1 MSCMSCTS
9 LLGRLPADAVLGAA
23 SAPMQAV
30 LCMLAFFTIFWW
42 HGVPLSV
49 VYNHGTQYWMNPESG
64 NDLSFSCW

>member
-1 MSCMSCTS
+1 
-9 LLGRLPADAVLGAA
+9 
-23 SAPMQAV
+23 MQAV